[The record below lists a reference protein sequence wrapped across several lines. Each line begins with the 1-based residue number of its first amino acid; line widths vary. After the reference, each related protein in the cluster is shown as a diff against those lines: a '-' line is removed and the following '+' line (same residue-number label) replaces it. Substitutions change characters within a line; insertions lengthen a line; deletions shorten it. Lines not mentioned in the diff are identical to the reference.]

1 MSIQK
6 VYIKGGFMK
15 KYFLSD
21 AVLAIEQETGVMPS
35 QAEIGKALKV
45 GTMAI
50 NKRVNNKSEI
60 KVSEVHALQKY
71 FNCHIAHYFG
81 FADAVDILPYKN
93 EEYAHLIKCPYLT
106 NLWNDRELTH
116 LIWQKNESNLRY
128 IVMPGDSMN
137 GGIFP
142 IPNGSLL
149 IIDISNTDILRSG
162 VFAYVTNAGF
172 FVNKIKVRADG
183 QVEFIHS
190 NPTIENREY
199 SQADLQEMGFKV
211 IGRMIKP
218 MNLFDY

>member
-1 MSIQK
+1 
-6 VYIKGGFMK
+6 MK
-15 KYFLSD
+15 KYFLAD

-35 QAEIGKALKV
+35 QSEIGKALKV
-45 GTMAI
+45 GAMAI
-50 NKRVNNKSEI
+50 NKRINNKSEI
-60 KVSEVHALQKY
+60 KVSEIHALQEY
-71 FNCHIAHYFG
+71 FKCHIAHYFG
-81 FADAVDILPYKN
+81 FGDAVDIKPYKN
-93 EEYAHLIKCPYLT
+93 EEYADLILCPYLT
-106 NLWNDRELTH
+106 SLWNDRELTH
-116 LIWQKNESNLRY
+116 DVWQKVEKNLRY

-142 IPNGSLL
+142 IPNGAQL
-149 IIDISNTDILRSG
+149 IIDISSTDILRSG

-183 QVEFIHS
+183 AVEFIHA

-199 SQADLQEMGFKV
+199 RLEDLEEMGFKV